1 MQCFATGLKLLY
13 FPFWDA
19 STTKKP
25 HTQGR
30 HTQMHYH
37 IHKGL
42 LSVPPSPPHTVGSL
56 PRTLFP
62 TFASPSHSIF
72 QTALCLH
79 CLGRLLS
86 VYNSLSTSSKTYCF
100 SASSSSFSFVSLCPV
115 VFCLSPLLFFS
126 SITVSAHSQSCLTV
140 PSHLLLSV
148 APLCT
153 PISTSYF
160 LLLLFCPFSA
170 QQSQHL
176 SLFKF
181 IVFTRFSDLFFFF
194 HPAICSV
201 SILFGLLLF

>member
-1 MQCFATGLKLLY
+1 MIKK
-13 FPFWDA
+13 
-19 STTKKP
+19 TT

-30 HTQMHYH
+30 HTQIHSH

-42 LSVPPSPPHTVGSL
+42 LSVPPSPSHTVGSL
-56 PRTLFP
+56 PHTLFP

-72 QTALCLH
+72 QTALCLR

-140 PSHLLLSV
+140 PSHLLLFCRS
-148 APLCT
+148 PLHSNFNFIFSFIAFL
-153 PISTSYF
+153 PIFCSTVPAS
-160 LLLLFCPFSA
+160 LPF
-170 QQSQHL
+170 Q
-176 SLFKF
+176 
-181 IVFTRFSDLFFFF
+181 VYCF
-194 HPAICSV
+194 HQIS
-201 SILFGLLLF
+201 